1 MTLRH
6 PPDMPVNEREDEQ
19 TRPYEHYEPYGG
31 KDALRHQIARTR
43 ADLGETIEELASRTD
58 VKARAK
64 EMVSDARE
72 RAKDALRQGTRRAS
86 ERTRDSARHGA
97 SSLRTGLGKASG
109 NPASIVAGAGAG
121 ALIGWGIYE
130 LMRRRRSRQ
139 GGFR

>member
-1 MTLRH
+1 
-6 PPDMPVNEREDEQ
+6 MPVDMREDEQ

-72 RAKDALRQGTRRAS
+72 RAKDVVRQQARRATRRAR
-86 ERTRDSARHGA
+86 ESARSGA
-97 SSLRTGLGKASG
+97 SSLRTRLGGVSRSPVSVA
-109 NPASIVAGAGAG
+109 AGAGVG
-121 ALIGWGIYE
+121 ALAGWGIYE
-130 LMRRRRSRQ
+130 LLRRRRSR
-139 GGFR
+139 